1 MESQE
6 TWDVQEASRALGLD
20 AASGRRLTPRTAERL
35 QGSRG
40 GTMYSGWLLKV
51 RGGGREM
58 LGDARGLLC
67 PATGRSPPGAPEG
80 GLTAG

>member
-6 TWDVQEASRALGLD
+6 TWDVREASRALGLD

-51 RGGGREM
+51 RGAGERC
-58 LGDARGLLC
+58 LGLLC
-67 PATGRSPPGAPEG
+67 LGLLCSALPPAGLPRAPRRGA
-80 GLTAG
+80 

>member
-6 TWDVQEASRALGLD
+6 TWDVREASRALGLD

-51 RGGGREM
+51 RGAGERC
-58 LGDARGLLC
+58 LGLLLLLC
-67 PATGRSPPGAPEG
+67 SAAGRSPPGAPEG

>member
-6 TWDVQEASRALGLD
+6 TWDVREASRALGLD

-51 RGGGREM
+51 RGAGERC
-58 LGDARGLLC
+58 LGLLWGC
-67 PATGRSPPGAPEG
+67 CCCCSALPPAGLPRAPRRGA
-80 GLTAG
+80 

>member
-6 TWDVQEASRALGLD
+6 TWDVREASRALGLD

-51 RGGGREM
+51 RGRERC
-58 LGDARGLLC
+58 LGLLLC
-67 PATGRSPPGAPEG
+67 SAAGRSPPGVPEG